1 MRLKL
6 NCTFEEKVDVL
17 QKLFKEYL
25 HSCAVHYSFAVQE
38 KAREFILYS
47 AAAINRI
54 NGLAVEIPYCFL
66 SYC

>member
-6 NCTFEEKVDVL
+6 NRTLEEKVDVL

-25 HSCAVHYSFAVQE
+25 HSCTVHYSFAVQE

>member
-6 NCTFEEKVDVL
+6 NCTLEEKVDVL

-25 HSCAVHYSFAVQE
+25 HSYAVHYSFAVQE

-54 NGLAVEIPYCFL
+54 NGLAAEIPYCFL